1 MFVLDKEL
9 RENCVAHARM
19 NEVGFQGVNALFL
32 GRIGLNCVELNTNII
47 VKNNSRLCWLVCL
60 NQNGN

>member
-1 MFVLDKEL
+1 MGTF
-9 RENCVAHARM
+9 AHARM